1 MIFVKLGTIKIR
13 AGQKDSNF
21 IIIYLNK
28 YTGCLAKILEPNN
41 SVIFQRIFVKFQMQI
56 F

>member
-21 IIIYLNK
+21 TIIYLNK
-28 YTGCLAKILEPNN
+28 YITRNILYN
-41 SVIFQRIFVKFQMQI
+41 ILTIL
-56 F
+56 